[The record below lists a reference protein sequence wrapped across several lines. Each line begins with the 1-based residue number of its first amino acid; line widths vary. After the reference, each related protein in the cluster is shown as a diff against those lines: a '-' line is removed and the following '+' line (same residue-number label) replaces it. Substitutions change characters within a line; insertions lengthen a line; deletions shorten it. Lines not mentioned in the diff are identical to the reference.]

1 MSSRNCLLIH
11 GVKENEKENNGEV
24 VIEIFENKT
33 QEKVSVSD
41 IDWSHLLGKK
51 HTRSK
56 PHLLSLNL
64 PSTMSVVQFLETK
77 KIIKGKVISITE
89 NLTKKRIIE
98 TKRAR
103 ETYGFK
109 NVYSQDGKMLYKDV
123 NDRKEIKVFYD

>member
-1 MSSRNCLLIH
+1 
-11 GVKENEKENNGEV
+11 
-24 VIEIFENKT
+24 
-33 QEKVSVSD
+33 
-41 IDWSHLLGKK
+41 
-51 HTRSK
+51 
-56 PHLLSLNL
+56 
-64 PSTMSVVQFLETK
+64 MSVVQFLETK

-123 NDRKEIKVFYD
+123 NGRKEIKVFYD